1 MLRNNANVRAW
12 ATCGITSR
20 INMAALGASLSS
32 WPFKSIFITGCNRG
46 IGLELVKQILNLST
60 PPRNIFATC
69 RSIEIASELKN
80 LAASNSNL
88 HLIEFDVTD
97 FQAIGHVV
105 SEVEKNLEG
114 QGLNLVINNAGVM
127 DSAKLNDVTA
137 EGMIDVL
144 NTNVVAPLMLTKGLL
159 PLLRRAASQSNDQG
173 STKAL
178 VANMSSSLGSIA
190 NTKGGLYPYRTSKA
204 ALNMVTKSLS
214 IDLEKDGIM
223 TVSLH
228 PGWVQ
233 TDMGGSNA
241 AVTTEQSVQ
250 GLLSVIASLDESKNG
265 GFLSFSGEILPW

>member
-1 MLRNNANVRAW
+1 MYQNKVTHNLASIHN
-12 ATCGITSR
+12 CKI

-32 WPFKSIFITGCNRG
+32 SQFKSVFITGCNRG
-46 IGLELVKQILNLST
+46 IGFELVKQILNLST

-114 QGLNLVINNAGVM
+114 QGLNLVINNAGFM

-137 EGMIDVL
+137 EGMIDVF